1 MCNPEIVDFL
11 KTHQEHVRTKASE
24 DIEKPVMREEDTS
37 SKTNESP
44 CSTFVQN
51 YDINANFKTFDM
63 SSISVKHEPVSPWR
77 DVKIDPARFDRG
89 LTPLSPAD
97 SKIGILSTGNLQ
109 LFQRQFSSKAL
120 TVVKPEFHLNLVS
133 GTIGQHAS
141 YRAKDILS
149 VNSTREQTSL
159 QSETQNLTSTNRR
172 SAFQAT
178 GAGDAKSLLAIRAVQ
193 FKEDQR

>member
-11 KTHQEHVRTKASE
+11 KTHQEHVKTKASE
-24 DIEKPVMREEDTS
+24 DIEKPVLKDEDTS
-37 SKTNESP
+37 PRTSESP
-44 CSTFVQN
+44 CPKFVQN
-51 YDINANFKTFDM
+51 YDINANFKAFDM
-63 SSISVKHEPVSPWR
+63 SSIAVKHEPISPWR

-89 LTPLSPAD
+89 LAPLSATD
-97 SKIGILSTGNLQ
+97 TKIGILSSGNLQ

-133 GTIGQHAS
+133 GKIGQHAS
-141 YRAKDILS
+141 HRAKDILS
-149 VNSTREQTSL
+149 VNTAQTSL
-159 QSETQNLTSTNRR
+159 SNEAQNLTSTNRR

-178 GAGDAKSLLAIRAVQ
+178 GAGDAKSLLAVRALQ

>member
-11 KTHQEHVRTKASE
+11 KTHQEHVKTKASE
-24 DIEKPVMREEDTS
+24 DIEKPVLIDEDTS
-37 SKTNESP
+37 SKTSESP
-44 CSTFVQN
+44 CSKFVQN
-51 YDINANFKTFDM
+51 YDINANFKAFDM
-63 SSISVKHEPVSPWR
+63 STIAVKHEPISPWR

-89 LTPLSPAD
+89 LAPLSPAD
-97 SKIGILSTGNLQ
+97 SKIGILSSGNLQ
-109 LFQRQFSSKAL
+109 LFQRRL

-149 VNSTREQTSL
+149 VNTKQTSL
-159 QSETQNLTSTNRR
+159 SSDTQNLTSTNRR

-178 GAGDAKSLLAIRAVQ
+178 GAGDAKSLLAVRALQ